1 MAAMTAGLS
10 AILLHQVW
18 CWGKGRVLPGSV
30 LALAAARVASA
41 AGLLCSLGAIFMA
54 RYTQGHE
61 GFVMTGYIV

>member
-1 MAAMTAGLS
+1 MHSQRLR
-10 AILLHQVW
+10 LHSTHPLHLQ
-18 CWGKGRVLPGSV
+18 VLPGSV